1 MGVNCKPYFTISKNR
16 ELMSKNIE
24 IANTFNYHFRSIVGN
39 LGLDNWSD
47 HLLSLSQN
55 EKHLNIKNIERKLS
69 TIRSF
74 SLQLI
79 SENDV
84 KKVIWKLKIDK
95 FVSGGLPVSFLEE
108 SEFKFE
114 TLTNCMNMEKCL
126 FST

>member
-1 MGVNCKPYFTISKNR
+1 
-16 ELMSKNIE
+16 MSKNIE
-24 IANTFNYHFRSIVGN
+24 IANTVNYHFRSIVGN

-47 HLLSLSQN
+47 HLLSLSQD

-84 KKVIWKLKIDK
+84 KKVI
-95 FVSGGLPVSFLEE
+95 
-108 SEFKFE
+108 
-114 TLTNCMNMEKCL
+114 
-126 FST
+126 